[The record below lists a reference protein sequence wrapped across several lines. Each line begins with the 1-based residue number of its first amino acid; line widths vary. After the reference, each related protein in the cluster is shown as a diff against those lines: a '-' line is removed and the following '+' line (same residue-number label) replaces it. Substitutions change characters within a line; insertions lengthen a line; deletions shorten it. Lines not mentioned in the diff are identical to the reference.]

1 MRGGLPGGG
10 RALLVILALLSMGAC
25 QRVGWDRP
33 GTPSPTDLPPVVR
46 QPSVPELEGGQ
57 PGPVRV
63 LPRTPLEWDDVDPIL
78 HSVVARDPRLQER
91 VEYWVHF
98 WTTRGAGHFGR
109 YLERMAV
116 YEGVVDRELTD
127 RGLPLSLRY
136 LPVVESGYH
145 HAIVSRAG
153 ATGLWQLMTPTA
165 RGLGLSV
172 TPLVDDRRDPL
183 TSTRAALDYLQ
194 ELYGM
199 FDSWFL
205 ALAAYNAGPG
215 RVGGVLSR
223 HAPSEELPGDEV
235 YLRVRPHLPAE
246 TREFVPRFFA
256 AAILA
261 SDPEAFGFVVPQGI
275 RPMAFDEVLV
285 PDATSLDVVAV
296 AAGVEED
303 AIRALN
309 PHYLRGFTPPGE
321 ARTLRVP
328 PGRGELFMTNYAM
341 IPPEERVSF
350 MEHVVARGETLGQIA
365 GRYSVPLR
373 DLSASN
379 GNVDPRRLQIGQRL
393 VIPVAGGRPAAASR
407 VVATLPA
414 PAASPAPATAATPAE
429 SGVAASASQEGEISA
444 PASNAAAAP
453 HAATA
458 ATPGASE
465 ASNAA
470 PPSPAAP
477 VSITA
482 SAPVAET
489 RRHRVSSGENLWTLA
504 RSYGVTVED
513 LRRWNGLSSSSVLRP
528 GQDLAVGTG
537 PGPTQHRVSRG
548 DTWGG
553 LAQRYGVGTADLARV
568 NGRTPRDVIRVGETL
583 LIP

>member
-1 MRGGLPGGG
+1 VRGGFPGGG
-10 RALLVILALLSMGAC
+10 RALLVGLALLSMGAC

-33 GTPSPTDLPPVVR
+33 ATPSPADLPPVIR

-63 LPRTPLEWDDVDPIL
+63 LPRTPLEWDEVDPIL

-91 VEYWVHF
+91 VEYWIHF

-153 ATGLWQLMTPTA
+153 ATGLWQIMTPTA

-223 HAPSEELPGDEV
+223 HAPSEEIPGDEV

-261 SDPEAFGFVVPQGI
+261 SNPEAFGFVVPQGI
-275 RPMAFDEVLV
+275 QPMAFDEVLV
-285 PDATSLDVVAV
+285 PDATSLDVVAL

-365 GRYSVPLR
+365 GRYGVALR

-407 VVATLPA
+407 VMATA
-414 PAASPAPATAATPAE
+414 PVPSLAATPAPVPAE
-429 SGVAASASQEGEISA
+429 SGEAGSASQGGEIPSAAPNASAAPDASAAPSTAAASASSPAVSGPPDA
-444 PASNAAAAP
+444 PAAAP
-453 HAATA
+453 N
-458 ATPGASE
+458 E
-465 ASNAA
+465 A
-470 PPSPAAP
+470 
-477 VSITA
+477 
-482 SAPVAET
+482 
-489 RRHRVSSGENLWTLA
+489 RRHRVSSGDNLWTLA
-504 RSYGVTVED
+504 RNYGVTVED
-513 LRRWNGLSSSSVLRP
+513 IRRWNGLSSSSVLRP
-528 GQDLAVGTG
+528 GQELAVGTG

-553 LAQRYGVGTADLARV
+553 LAQRYGVATADLARV

>member
-1 MRGGLPGGG
+1 VRGGVPGGG
-10 RALLVILALLSMGAC
+10 RTLLVFLALLSMGAC
-25 QRVGWDRP
+25 QRVGWDGP
-33 GTPSPTDLPPVVR
+33 ATPSPADLPPVVR

-91 VEYWVHF
+91 VEYWIHF
-98 WTTRGAGHFGR
+98 WTTRGAGHFSR

-172 TPLVDDRRDPL
+172 SPLVDDRRDPL

-215 RVGGVLSR
+215 RVGGVLGR

-256 AAILA
+256 AAMLA
-261 SDPEAFGFVVPQGI
+261 SNPEAFGFAVPQGI
-275 RPMAFDEVLV
+275 QPMAFDEVMV

-321 ARTLRVP
+321 ARTVRVP
-328 PGRGELFMTNYAM
+328 PGRGELFVTNYAL

-365 GRYSVPLR
+365 GRYRVPLR

-407 VVATLPA
+407 VMASAPVPSQAATPA
-414 PAASPAPATAATPAE
+414 PASAESDVAASVSQAGEMESGVADASEVPSASPASASPAPVSPALAP
-429 SGVAASASQEGEISA
+429 VPA
-444 PASNAAAAP
+444 PAP
-453 HAATA
+453 
-458 ATPGASE
+458 E
-465 ASNAA
+465 A
-470 PPSPAAP
+470 
-477 VSITA
+477 
-482 SAPVAET
+482 
-489 RRHRVSSGENLWTLA
+489 RRHRVSSGDNLWTLA

-528 GQDLAVGTG
+528 GQELAVGTG

-553 LAQRYGVGTADLARV
+553 LAQRYGVSTADLARV

>member
-1 MRGGLPGGG
+1 MRGRLFGGG
-10 RALLVILALLSMGAC
+10 RALLLLALLSSGAC
-25 QRVGWDRP
+25 QQVGWDRP
-33 GTPSPTDLPPVVR
+33 TTPNPSPLPPVVR
-46 QPSVPELEGGQ
+46 QPSVPELDGRQ
-57 PGPVRV
+57 PGPVRILSRV
-63 LPRTPLEWDDVDPIL
+63 PLEWDEVDPIL
-78 HSVVARDPRLQER
+78 HSTVVEDPRLQER
-91 VEYWVHF
+91 VDYWIHF
-98 WTTRGAGHFGR
+98 WTTRGAGHFSR

-116 YEGVVDRELTD
+116 YEGVVERELTD

-145 HAIVSRAG
+145 HSIVSRAG

-183 TSTRAALDYLQ
+183 ISTRAALDYLQ

-215 RVGGVLSR
+215 RVGRVLNRYS
-223 HAPSEELPGDEV
+223 PSEELPGDEV

-256 AAILA
+256 AAMLA

-275 RPMAFDEVLV
+275 QPLAFDEVMV

-303 AIRALN
+303 EIRILN

-321 ARTLRVP
+321 ARTLRIP
-328 PGRGELFMTNYAM
+328 PGRGELFLINYAM
-341 IPPEERVSF
+341 IPPDERVSF

-365 GRYSVPLR
+365 GFYRVPLR

-407 VVATLPA
+407 VA
-414 PAASPAPATAATPAE
+414 
-429 SGVAASASQEGEISA
+429 
-444 PASNAAAAP
+444 
-453 HAATA
+453 
-458 ATPGASE
+458 
-465 ASNAA
+465 
-470 PPSPAAP
+470 
-477 VSITA
+477 A
-482 SAPVAET
+482 SAPVPASSSVLPGSGSYPSTSAAVELSEGDARDAALDDNGARVRT
-489 RRHRVSSGENLWTLA
+489 DVAVASPLSAPPPAPADARHHRISSGDNLWTLA

-513 LRRWNGLSSSSVLRP
+513 LRRWNGLSSSAVLRP
-528 GQDLAVGTG
+528 GQELAVG
-537 PGPTQHRVSRG
+537 PGAAQHRVSRG

-553 LAQRYGVGTADLARV
+553 LSRRYGVATPELARM
-568 NGRTPRDVIRVGETL
+568 NGRTPGDVISVGEFL
-583 LIP
+583 MIP